1 MFERYTEKA
10 RRVIFFARYEASLC
24 GQPYIETEHMLLAI
38 LREDRLLLNR
48 LPELASQVQS
58 IRDQISAATPIREKV
73 STSVDLPLSNE
84 CKRMLAYAAEEAERM
99 TDRHIGTEHLFLGLL
114 RETECFGATLL
125 RERGITLEKF
135 RGIVQQNRELKP
147 SAQPLQ
153 SSSADAVIE
162 IHGVRRSQRDVL
174 PRVTELRQFHWEKA
188 QWKPRDILVHK
199 QNKRIWFYHGQ
210 QYDAAAWELKKGGW
224 KQDHCRICD
233 WELFESP
240 DPAYGTGYTNGRE
253 WICSECQEKF
263 MPPFTPAPE
272 DYT

>member
-1 MFERYTEKA
+1 MFDRYTEKA
-10 RRVIFFARYEASLC
+10 RRVIFFARYEASMY
-24 GQPYIETEHMLLAI
+24 GQPYIETEHVLLGL
-38 LREDRLLLNR
+38 LREDKALFHRLTKL
-48 LPELASQVQS
+48 SFQVQS
-58 IRDQISAATPIREKV
+58 IRDQVSAATPIREKV

-84 CKRMLAYAAEEAERM
+84 CKRVLAYAAEESQRM
-99 TDRHIGTEHLFLGLL
+99 ADRHIGSEHLFLGLL
-114 RETECFGATLL
+114 RETNGFAAALL

-135 RGIVQQNRELKP
+135 RDIVKQDRVGEPEAQTLKT
-147 SAQPLQ
+147 
-153 SSSADAVIE
+153 SSADADIE
-162 IHGVRRSQRDVL
+162 IHGIRRSSRDVL
-174 PRVTELRQFHWEKA
+174 PRVVELRTFHWEKA
-188 QWKPRDILVHK
+188 HWKTRDILVHK
-199 QNKRIWFYHGQ
+199 QDKRIWFYHGQ